1 MAARGRKNNEQVIQ
15 KVVQIRDVSPM
26 DRKKVHGGK
35 NLWTKLIFSLEWN
48 NEGVK
53 EEESDDDEDEELVK
67 VKEAESQKEVQEV
80 DFREKMIHID
90 RRSRLAHLVVE
101 QDSVLTTVT
110 CVGIPV
116 TLISRLQST
125 NYWHF

>member
-90 RRSRLAHLVVE
+90 RRSRLVHLVVE

-110 CVGIPV
+110 CMGIPV